1 MKTTLSALLALSLV
15 GGGYLWLTLTE
26 TQTELRELKE
36 QLGNSAPE
44 SAPTHATQASTDGP
58 VLLQEGPY
66 RVTRVIDGDTIVVR
80 RGSRQESVRLI
91 GIDAP
96 ETGTGSQPYECFSL
110 EATLELERLVGS
122 KDVMLVF
129 DETQSTR
136 DEYSRLLAYV
146 VGPGGSDAG
155 AELLKS
161 GYVYEYTFAG
171 KEYTRQDEYRAL
183 EAEARTLGANIW
195 DPTICEESLQKSD
208 TIVDLSTDTETG
220 DIENAE
226 KNLSDTATEE

>member
-1 MKTTLSALLALSLV
+1 MKTTLSVLLLLSLV
-15 GGGYLWLTLTE
+15 GSSYLWLTLSE

-36 QLGNSAPE
+36 QLGNSTPRTT
-44 SAPTHATQASTDGP
+44 PTPTTRSSTDSP
-58 VLLQEGPY
+58 ALLQEGPY

-122 KDVMLVF
+122 RDVMLVF

-146 VGPGGSDAG
+146 VGPGGADAG
-155 AELLKS
+155 AELIRT
-161 GYVYEYTFAG
+161 GHVYEYTFAG
-171 KEYTRQDEYRAL
+171 KNYTRRDEYRAL
-183 EAEARTLGANIW
+183 EATAREAGANIW
-195 DPTICEESLQKSD
+195 DLAICEKALQKND
-208 TIVDLSTDTETG
+208 TDVDLSTDSETG
-220 DIENAE
+220 EPTDAKENQ
-226 KNLSDTATEE
+226 SGTTTED